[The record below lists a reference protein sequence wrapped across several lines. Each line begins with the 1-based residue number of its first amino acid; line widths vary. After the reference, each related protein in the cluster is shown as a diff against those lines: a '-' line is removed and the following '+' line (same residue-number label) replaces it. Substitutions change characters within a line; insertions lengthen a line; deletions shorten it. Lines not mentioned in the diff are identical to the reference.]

1 MSQYE
6 YLGMFL
12 DNKLNLNHHVDNMYK
27 KVNSRLGILSEIR
40 KFIFDVT
47 ASRIDKTM
55 IQPHLEYINFVIA
68 SCRKDRIKKL
78 NKLQHRALRRI
89 EYCMNPIDR
98 LY

>member
-6 YLGMFL
+6 YLGMLL

-89 EYCMNPIDR
+89 EYCMNPMDR